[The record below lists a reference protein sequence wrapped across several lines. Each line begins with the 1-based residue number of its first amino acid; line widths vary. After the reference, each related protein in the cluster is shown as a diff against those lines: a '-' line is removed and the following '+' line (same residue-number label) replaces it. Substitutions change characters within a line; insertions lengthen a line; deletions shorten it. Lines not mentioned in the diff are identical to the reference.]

1 MERGLKRKD
10 FGGGYQQ
17 NYPYHLTKKVYFT
30 PINST
35 PPLTQSELEGVVI
48 DYLTC
53 NPDMKIDSL
62 TLLRNIQ
69 NCYRSNDNSIYV
81 FKTFSINDII
91 RDLYNHELIE
101 IKEINIGLN
110 RAYLITKIYEQSLKK
125 YKDENRESFSIKYNM
140 DKYTETSK
148 RIATNYLCGQ
158 LPDITKT
165 DYLFHSMYSTNDNNI
180 SDLTGINNCNFK
192 SESKLLGKKT
202 VSPYIID
209 DSEEKYKNEL
219 MEMVKQDSLL
229 DSKTKDVKDIED
241 TLNDLLYRPSAKALL
256 KSDNYQ
262 EQADVLKQ
270 SLQTYN
276 YNTDYSKVM
285 EKIKNKY
292 GSSLVRPFCEY
303 GTRQECAKHSKV
315 ECKKVHFKPIIKPHT
330 DVSQG
335 DCSYLDTCRHM
346 DICKFVH
353 YQIEDNDLIPSNR
366 KDLIL
371 SGDSGNKI
379 LPSQWI
385 NCDIR
390 NFDCSI
396 LGKFDV
402 IMADPPWDIH
412 MDLPYGTLR
421 DEEMKNLPVRKLQDD
436 GVIFLWVT
444 GRSTELARECLE
456 LWGYTRKEEL
466 VWIKTNQ
473 LQRLIRTGR
482 TGHWLNHSKEHCLI
496 GIKGNP
502 KLNTNLD
509 CDVLVSEVRETSRK
523 PDEIYELI
531 ERMKPGGRKL
541 ELFARAHNRRQ
552 GWISLGNQLPGVYFV
567 EKEIIQRFN
576 ETYPND
582 KLDEETMEK
591 NKKMSTIIKEIENKD
606 DKDNDADNMNNL
618 NNNEDKE
625 IIQEQEYEDKD
636 SLSSQD
642 NQY

>member
-1 MERGLKRKD
+1 MDFGLKRKD
-10 FGGGYQQ
+10 FGGGYLQ
-17 NYPYHLTKKVYFT
+17 NYPYHSSNKLYFT
-30 PINST
+30 PVSTT
-35 PPLTQSELEGVVI
+35 PPLTQSEFKGLVI

-62 TLLRNIQ
+62 TLKRNIQ
-69 NCYRSNDNSIYV
+69 NCYRMNDNSIYV
-81 FKTFSINDII
+81 FKTFSINDVI
-91 RDLYNHELIE
+91 RELYNNDLIQA
-101 IKEINIGLN
+101 KEINIGLK
-110 RAYLITKIYEQSLKK
+110 RAYLITKIDEQNLKK
-125 YKDENRESFSIKYNM
+125 YKADNNETFLIKYNM
-140 DKYTETSK
+140 DKYSEVSK
-148 RIATNYLCGQ
+148 KIAMDYLNGN
-158 LPDITKT
+158 LPDLEKKEN
-165 DYLFHSMYSTNDNNI
+165 LFHSIYSIDEKELQ
-180 SDLTGINNCNFK
+180 DLVEINKYK
-192 SESKLLGKKT
+192 SEKKFLGKKT
-202 VSPYIID
+202 ENSFIEDEP
-209 DSEEKYKNEL
+209 EEKYKTEL
-219 MEMVKQDSLL
+219 MEFLKQDSFSNSQ
-229 DSKTKDVKDIED
+229 SKNVKDFEEN
-241 TLNDLLYRPSAKALL
+241 LNNLIYRPSAKVLL
-256 KSDNYQ
+256 TSDNYH

-270 SLQTYN
+270 SIQTSN
-276 YNTDYSKVM
+276 YNTDYSNVM
-285 EKIKNKY
+285 EKIKKKY

-303 GTRQECAKHSKV
+303 GTRQECAKHSKT
-315 ECKKVHFKPIIKPHT
+315 ECNKVHFKPIIKPHT
-330 DVSQG
+330 DVTQG

-346 DICKFVH
+346 YICKFVH
-353 YQIEDNDLIPSNR
+353 YQIEDNELIPSNR
-366 KDLIL
+366 KELIL
-371 SGDSGNKI
+371 SGDTGNQI

-421 DEEMKNLPVRKLQDD
+421 DDEMKNLPVRKLQDD

-444 GRSTELARECLE
+444 GRALELGRDCLE

-502 KLNTNLD
+502 KINKNLD

-567 EKEIIQRFN
+567 EEEIIRRFN

-582 KLDEETMEK
+582 KLDKETMEK
-591 NKKMSTIIKEIENKD
+591 NKIMSTAVKEIENKD
-606 DKDNDADNMNNL
+606 KDKDNEEKENN
-618 NNNEDKE
+618 
-625 IIQEQEYEDKD
+625 II
-636 SLSSQD
+636 
-642 NQY
+642 

>member
-1 MERGLKRKD
+1 MDFGLKRKD
-10 FGGGYQQ
+10 FGGGYLQ
-17 NYPYHLTKKVYFT
+17 NYPYHSSNKLYFT
-30 PINST
+30 PVSTT
-35 PPLTQSELEGVVI
+35 PPLTQSEFKGLVI

-62 TLLRNIQ
+62 TLKRNIQ
-69 NCYRSNDNSIYV
+69 NCYRMNDNSIYV
-81 FKTFSINDII
+81 FKTFSINDVI
-91 RDLYNHELIE
+91 RELYNNDLIE
-101 IKEINIGLN
+101 AKEINIGLK
-110 RAYLITKIYEQSLKK
+110 RAYLITKIDEQNLKK
-125 YKDENRESFSIKYNM
+125 YKADNNETFLIKYNM
-140 DKYTETSK
+140 DKYSEVSK
-148 RIATNYLCGQ
+148 KIAMDYLNGN
-158 LPDITKT
+158 LPDLEKKEN
-165 DYLFHSMYSTNDNNI
+165 LFHSIYSIDEKELQ
-180 SDLTGINNCNFK
+180 DLVEINKYK
-192 SESKLLGKKT
+192 SEKKFLGKKT
-202 VSPYIID
+202 ENSFIEDEP
-209 DSEEKYKNEL
+209 EEKYENEL
-219 MEMVKQDSLL
+219 MEFLKQDSFSNSQ
-229 DSKTKDVKDIED
+229 SKNVKDFEEN
-241 TLNDLLYRPSAKALL
+241 LNNLIYRPSAKVLL
-256 KSDNYQ
+256 TSDNYH

-270 SLQTYN
+270 SIQTSN
-276 YNTDYSKVM
+276 YNTDYSNVM
-285 EKIKNKY
+285 EKIKKKY

-303 GTRQECAKHSKV
+303 GTRQECAKHSKT
-315 ECKKVHFKPIIKPHT
+315 ECNKVHFKPIIKPHT
-330 DVSQG
+330 DVTQG

-353 YQIEDNDLIPSNR
+353 YQIEDNELIPSNR
-366 KDLIL
+366 KELIL
-371 SGDSGNKI
+371 SGDTGNQI

-421 DEEMKNLPVRKLQDD
+421 DDEMKNLPVRKLQDD

-444 GRSTELARECLE
+444 GRALELGRDCLE

-502 KLNTNLD
+502 KINKNLD

-567 EKEIIQRFN
+567 EEEIIRRFN

-582 KLDEETMEK
+582 KLDKETMEK
-591 NKKMSTIIKEIENKD
+591 NKIMSTAVKEIENKD
-606 DKDNDADNMNNL
+606 KDKDNEEKENN
-618 NNNEDKE
+618 
-625 IIQEQEYEDKD
+625 II
-636 SLSSQD
+636 
-642 NQY
+642 

>member
-1 MERGLKRKD
+1 MDRGLKRKD
-10 FGGGYQQ
+10 FGGGYLQ
-17 NYPYHLTKKVYFT
+17 NFPYHSNKKLYFT
-30 PINST
+30 PINTT
-35 PPLTQSELEGVVI
+35 PPLTQSEFEGIVI

-53 NPDMKIDSL
+53 NSDMKIDSL

-101 IKEINIGLN
+101 AQEILIGLK
-110 RAYLITKIYEQSLKK
+110 RAYLITKIDEQSLKK
-125 YKDENRESFSIKYNM
+125 YKADNIDSFSIKFNM
-140 DKYTETSK
+140 DKYAETSK
-148 RIATNYLCGQ
+148 KIASNYLCGN
-158 LPDITKT
+158 LPDLSKNE
-165 DYLFHSMYSTNDNNI
+165 YLFHSMYSTEEKEAQ
-180 SDLTGINNCNFK
+180 DLTAINNYK
-192 SESKLLGKKT
+192 SEKKFLGKKKENPFS
-202 VSPYIID
+202 VDEP
-209 DSEEKYKNEL
+209 EEKYKNEL
-219 MEMVKQDSLL
+219 MEMLQQESISRAQ
-229 DSKTKDVKDIED
+229 SKNAKEIEEK
-241 TLNDLLYRPSAKALL
+241 LNNLIYRPSAKVLL
-256 KSDNYQ
+256 TSDNYQ

-270 SLQTYN
+270 SIQGSN

-285 EKIKNKY
+285 EKIKKKY

-303 GTRQECAKHSKV
+303 GTRQECAKHTKA
-315 ECKKVHFKPIIKPHT
+315 ECDKVHFKPIIKPHT

-353 YQIEDNDLIPSNR
+353 YQIEDNDMIPTNR
-366 KDLIL
+366 KELIL
-371 SGDSGNKI
+371 SGDTGNKI

-421 DEEMKNLPVRKLQDD
+421 DDEMKNLPVRKLQDD

-444 GRSTELARECLE
+444 GRATELARECLE

-502 KLNTNLD
+502 KLNRNLD

-582 KLDEETMEK
+582 KLDEATMEK
-591 NKKMSTIIKEIENKD
+591 NKIMSTVVKEIENKE
-606 DKDNDADNMNNL
+606 KGNDEKE
-618 NNNEDKE
+618 NNNNNNFDEEKNIKD
-625 IIQEQEYEDKD
+625 QGEY
-636 SLSSQD
+636 
-642 NQY
+642 

>member
-1 MERGLKRKD
+1 MDHGLKKKD

-17 NYPYHLTKKVYFT
+17 NYPFRSSQKVYFT
-30 PINST
+30 PVNT
-35 PPLTQSELEGVVI
+35 THPLSQAQFEGLVI

-53 NPDMKIDSL
+53 NPEMMIDSL

-69 NCYRSNDNSIYV
+69 NYYRQNNNSIYV

-91 RDLYNHELIE
+91 RDLYDHELIE
-101 IKEINIGLN
+101 AKEISIGLK
-110 RAYLITKIYEQSLKK
+110 RAYLITKIHEQRLKK
-125 YKDENRESFSIKYNM
+125 YKAENSDNFSIKYNTE
-140 DKYTETSK
+140 KYAEVSK
-148 RIATNYLCGQ
+148 KIANSFLSGN
-158 LPDITKT
+158 LPDLNKNEN
-165 DYLFHSMYSTNDNNI
+165 LFHSMYST
-180 SDLTGINNCNFK
+180 DLPDMPDLSSINNYK
-192 SESKLLGKKT
+192 SEKKFLGKKKEN
-202 VSPYIID
+202 PIID
-209 DSEEKYKNEL
+209 EDPEHEL
-219 MEMVKQDSLL
+219 MEMLQQDSQQQFQN
-229 DSKTKDVKDIED
+229 SKDIENN
-241 TLNDLLYRPSAKALL
+241 LNNLIYLPSAKALL
-256 KSDNYQ
+256 TSNNYQ
-262 EQADVLKQ
+262 DQADVLKQ
-270 SLQTYN
+270 SLQTSN
-276 YNTDYSKVM
+276 FTTDYAKVM
-285 EKIKNKY
+285 EKIKKKY
-292 GSSLVRPFCEY
+292 GSSMVRPFCEH
-303 GTRQECAKHSKV
+303 GTRQECSKHTKT

-330 DVSQG
+330 DVSLG

-353 YQIEDNDLIPSNR
+353 YQIEDSDLIPSNR
-366 KDLIL
+366 KELIL
-371 SGDSGNKI
+371 SGDAGNKI

-421 DEEMKNLPVRKLQDD
+421 DDEMKNLPVKKLQDD
-436 GVIFLWVT
+436 GIIFLWVT
-444 GRSTELARECLE
+444 GRATELARDCLE
-456 LWGYTRKEEL
+456 IWGYTRKEEL

-509 CDVLVSEVRETSRK
+509 CDVIVSDVRETSRK

-541 ELFARAHNRRQ
+541 ELFARPHNRRQ

-567 EKEIIQRFN
+567 EEEIIQRFN

-582 KLDEETMEK
+582 KLDKETMER
-591 NKKMSTIIKEIENKD
+591 NKICPNSH
-606 DKDNDADNMNNL
+606 A
-618 NNNEDKE
+618 
-625 IIQEQEYEDKD
+625 
-636 SLSSQD
+636 
-642 NQY
+642 

>member
-1 MERGLKRKD
+1 MDRGLKRKD
-10 FGGGYQQ
+10 FGGGYLQ
-17 NYPYHLTKKVYFT
+17 NFPYHSNKKIYFT
-30 PINST
+30 PVNTT
-35 PPLTQSELEGVVI
+35 PPLTQSEFEGIVI

-53 NPDMKIDSL
+53 NSDMKIDSL

-69 NCYRSNDNSIYV
+69 NCYRANDNSIYV

-91 RDLYNHELIE
+91 RDLYSHELIE
-101 IKEINIGLN
+101 AQEILIGLK
-110 RAYLITKIYEQSLKK
+110 RAYLITKIDEQSLKK
-125 YKDENRESFSIKYNM
+125 YKADNIDSFSIKFNM
-140 DKYTETSK
+140 DKYAETSK
-148 RIATNYLCGQ
+148 KIASNYLCGN
-158 LPDITKT
+158 LPDLSKNE
-165 DYLFHSMYSTNDNNI
+165 YLFHSMYSTEEKEAQ
-180 SDLTGINNCNFK
+180 DLTAINNYK
-192 SESKLLGKKT
+192 SEKKFLGKKKENPFS
-202 VSPYIID
+202 VDEP
-209 DSEEKYKNEL
+209 EEKYKNEL
-219 MEMVKQDSLL
+219 MEMLQQESISRAQ
-229 DSKTKDVKDIED
+229 SKNAKEIEEK
-241 TLNDLLYRPSAKALL
+241 LNNLIYRPSAKVLL
-256 KSDNYQ
+256 TSDNYQ

-270 SLQTYN
+270 SIQGSN

-285 EKIKNKY
+285 EKIKKKY

-303 GTRQECAKHSKV
+303 GTRQECAKHTKA
-315 ECKKVHFKPIIKPHT
+315 ECDKVHFKPIIKPHT

-353 YQIEDNDLIPSNR
+353 YQIEDNDMIPTNR
-366 KDLIL
+366 KELIL
-371 SGDSGNKI
+371 SGDTGNKI

-421 DEEMKNLPVRKLQDD
+421 DDEMKNLPVRKLQDD

-444 GRSTELARECLE
+444 GRATELARECLE

-502 KLNTNLD
+502 KLNRNLD

-582 KLDEETMEK
+582 KLDEATMEK
-591 NKKMSTIIKEIENKD
+591 NKIMSTVVKEIENKE
-606 DKDNDADNMNNL
+606 KGNDEKE
-618 NNNEDKE
+618 NNNNNNFDEEKNIKD
-625 IIQEQEYEDKD
+625 QGEY
-636 SLSSQD
+636 
-642 NQY
+642 

>member
-10 FGGGYQQ
+10 FGGGYLQ
-17 NYPYHLTKKVYFT
+17 NFPYHSNKKLYFT
-30 PINST
+30 PVST
-35 PPLTQSELEGVVI
+35 IPPLTQSEFEGIVI

-53 NPDMKIDSL
+53 NSDMKIDSL

-69 NCYRSNDNSIYV
+69 NCYRANDNSIYV

-91 RDLYNHELIE
+91 RDLYSHELIE
-101 IKEINIGLN
+101 AQEILIGLK
-110 RAYLITKIYEQSLKK
+110 RAYLITKIDEQSLKK
-125 YKDENRESFSIKYNM
+125 YKADNIDSFSIKFNM
-140 DKYTETSK
+140 DKYAETSK
-148 RIATNYLCGQ
+148 KIASNYLCGN
-158 LPDITKT
+158 LPDLSKNE
-165 DYLFHSMYSTNDNNI
+165 YLFHSMYSTEEKEAQ
-180 SDLTGINNCNFK
+180 DLTAINNYK
-192 SESKLLGKKT
+192 SEKKFLGKKKENPF
-202 VSPYIID
+202 SMDEP
-209 DSEEKYKNEL
+209 EEKYKNEL
-219 MEMVKQDSLL
+219 MEMLQQESISRAQ
-229 DSKTKDVKDIED
+229 SKNAKEIEEK
-241 TLNDLLYRPSAKALL
+241 LNNLIYRPSAKVLL
-256 KSDNYQ
+256 TSDNYQ

-270 SLQTYN
+270 SIQGSN

-285 EKIKNKY
+285 EKIKKKY

-303 GTRQECAKHSKV
+303 GTRQECAKHTKA
-315 ECKKVHFKPIIKPHT
+315 ECDKVHFKPIIKPHT

-353 YQIEDNDLIPSNR
+353 YQIEDNDMIPTNR
-366 KDLIL
+366 KELIL
-371 SGDSGNKI
+371 SGDTGNKI

-421 DEEMKNLPVRKLQDD
+421 DDEMKNLPVRKLQDD

-444 GRSTELARECLE
+444 GRATELARECLE

-502 KLNTNLD
+502 KLNRNLD

-582 KLDEETMEK
+582 KLDEATMEK
-591 NKKMSTIIKEIENKD
+591 NKIMSTVVKEIENKE
-606 DKDNDADNMNNL
+606 KGNDEKE
-618 NNNEDKE
+618 NNNNNNFDEEKNIKD
-625 IIQEQEYEDKD
+625 QGEY
-636 SLSSQD
+636 
-642 NQY
+642 

>member
-1 MERGLKRKD
+1 MDRGLKRKD

-17 NYPYHLTKKVYFT
+17 NYPYHLSKKLYFT
-30 PINST
+30 PVNTT
-35 PPLTQSELEGVVI
+35 PPLTQSELEGLVI

-53 NPDMKIDSL
+53 NPDMKIDSF

-69 NCYRSNDNSIYV
+69 NCYRTNDNSIYV
-81 FKTFSINDII
+81 FKKFSINEII
-91 RDLYNHELIE
+91 RDLYNHELID
-101 IKEINIGLN
+101 IKEINIGLK
-110 RAYLITKIYEQSLKK
+110 RAYLITKIHEQSLKK
-125 YKDENRESFSIKYNM
+125 YKADNSDNFTIKFNM
-140 DKYTETSK
+140 DKYSETSK
-148 RIATNYLCGQ
+148 KIAMDYLCGNFQ
-158 LPDITKT
+158 DVSKN
-165 DYLFHSMYSTNDNNI
+165 DNLFHSMYSTENNNN
-180 SDLTGINNCNFK
+180 LNTINNYIY
-192 SESKLLGKKT
+192 SSDQKLLGKKT
-202 VSPYIID
+202 ENVYNED
-209 DSEEKYKNEL
+209 DSEEKIKNEL
-219 MEMVKQDSLL
+219 LMEMYQQESLSE
-229 DSKTKDVKDIED
+229 DKSKNEKNIED
-241 TLNDLLYRPSAKALL
+241 KLNDLIYRPSAKALL

-262 EQADVLKQ
+262 EQADALKQ
-270 SLQTYN
+270 SLQTFN

-303 GTRQECAKHSKV
+303 GTRQECAKHSNT

-330 DVSQG
+330 DVTQG

-353 YQIEDNDLIPSNR
+353 YQIEDNDIPSNR
-366 KDLIL
+366 KELIL
-371 SGDSGNKI
+371 SGDTGNKI

-421 DEEMKNLPVRKLQDD
+421 DDEMKNLPVRKLQDE

-444 GRSTELARECLE
+444 GRATELARDCLE

-502 KLNTNLD
+502 KLNRNLD

-531 ERMKPGGRKL
+531 ERMVPGGRKL

-567 EKEIIQRFN
+567 EKDIIQRFN

-582 KLDEETMEK
+582 KLDEKTMEE
-591 NKKMSTIIKEIENKD
+591 NKIKSTKIKEVDNA
-606 DKDNDADNMNNL
+606 DKDN
-618 NNNEDKE
+618 NNNEDENMNELKKE
-625 IIQEQEYEDKD
+625 EENNCQIQEYEDKD
-636 SLSSQD
+636 SISGD
-642 NQY
+642 GNQ

>member
-1 MERGLKRKD
+1 MDIGLKRKD
-10 FGGGYQQ
+10 FGGGYLQ
-17 NYPYHLTKKVYFT
+17 NDPYYSSNKIYFT
-30 PINST
+30 PVNTI
-35 PPLTQSELEGVVI
+35 PPLTQSEFKGLVI

-62 TLLRNIQ
+62 TLKRNIQ
-69 NCYRSNDNSIYV
+69 NCYRMNDNSIYV

-91 RDLYNHELIE
+91 RELYNNDLIE
-101 IKEINIGLN
+101 AKEIYIGLK
-110 RAYLITKIYEQSLKK
+110 RAYLITKIDEQNLKK
-125 YKDENRESFSIKYNM
+125 YKADNSDTFLIKSNM
-140 DKYTETSK
+140 DNYSEVSK
-148 RIATNYLCGQ
+148 KIANDYLNGT
-158 LPDITKT
+158 LPDLEENEN
-165 DYLFHSMYSTNDNNI
+165 LFHSMYSIDDKEI
-180 SDLTGINNCNFK
+180 QDLVEINKYK
-192 SESKLLGKKT
+192 SEKKFLGKKT
-202 VSPYIID
+202 ENSFIGD
-209 DSEEKYKNEL
+209 DPEEKYKNEI
-219 MEMVKQDSLL
+219 MEMMEQDKFSN
-229 DSKTKDVKDIED
+229 SQSNNVNNMI
-241 TLNDLLYRPSAKALL
+241 YRPSAKVLL
-256 KSDNYQ
+256 TSDNYH

-270 SLQTYN
+270 SIQTSN

-285 EKIKNKY
+285 EKIKKKY

-303 GTRQECAKHSKV
+303 GTRQECAKHSKT
-315 ECKKVHFKPIIKPHT
+315 ECNKVHFKPIIKPHT

-366 KDLIL
+366 KELIL
-371 SGDSGNKI
+371 SGDTGNKI

-390 NFDCSI
+390 DFDCSI

-421 DEEMKNLPVRKLQDD
+421 DDELKNLPVKKLQDD

-444 GRSTELARECLE
+444 GRALELGRDCLE

-502 KLNTNLD
+502 KLNRNLD

-567 EKEIIQRFN
+567 EEEIIRRFN

-582 KLDEETMEK
+582 KLDKETMEK
-591 NKKMSTIIKEIENKD
+591 NKIMSTVVKEIENKD
-606 DKDNDADNMNNL
+606 KEKDNEQKENNIS
-618 NNNEDKE
+618 NNFNKE
-625 IIQEQEYEDKD
+625 
-636 SLSSQD
+636 
-642 NQY
+642 

>member
-1 MERGLKRKD
+1 MDIGLKRKD
-10 FGGGYQQ
+10 FGGGYLQ
-17 NYPYHLTKKVYFT
+17 NYPYHSSNKIYFT
-30 PINST
+30 PVNTI
-35 PPLTQSELEGVVI
+35 PPLTQSEFKGLVI

-62 TLLRNIQ
+62 TLKRNIQ
-69 NCYRSNDNSIYV
+69 NCYRMNDNSIYV

-91 RDLYNHELIE
+91 RELYNNDLIE
-101 IKEINIGLN
+101 AKEIYIGLK
-110 RAYLITKIYEQSLKK
+110 RAYLITKIDEQNLKK
-125 YKDENRESFSIKYNM
+125 YKADNSDTFLIKSNM
-140 DKYTETSK
+140 DNYSEVSK
-148 RIATNYLCGQ
+148 KIANDYLNGT
-158 LPDITKT
+158 LPDLEENEN
-165 DYLFHSMYSTNDNNI
+165 LFHSMYSIDDKEI
-180 SDLTGINNCNFK
+180 QDLVEINKYK
-192 SESKLLGKKT
+192 SEKKFLGKKT
-202 VSPYIID
+202 ENSFIGD
-209 DSEEKYKNEL
+209 DPEEKYKNEI
-219 MEMVKQDSLL
+219 MEMMEQDKFSN
-229 DSKTKDVKDIED
+229 SQSNNVNNMI
-241 TLNDLLYRPSAKALL
+241 YRPSAKVLL
-256 KSDNYQ
+256 TSDNYH

-270 SLQTYN
+270 SIQTSN

-285 EKIKNKY
+285 EKIKKKY

-303 GTRQECAKHSKV
+303 GTRQECAKHSKT
-315 ECKKVHFKPIIKPHT
+315 ECNKVHFKPIIKPHT

-366 KDLIL
+366 KELIL
-371 SGDSGNKI
+371 SGDTGNKI

-390 NFDCSI
+390 DFDCSI

-421 DEEMKNLPVRKLQDD
+421 DDELKNLPVKKLQDD

-444 GRSTELARECLE
+444 GRALELGRDCLE

-502 KLNTNLD
+502 KLNRNLD

-567 EKEIIQRFN
+567 EEEIIRRFN
-576 ETYPND
+576 QTYPND
-582 KLDEETMEK
+582 KLDKETMEK
-591 NKKMSTIIKEIENKD
+591 NKIMSTVVKEIENKD
-606 DKDNDADNMNNL
+606 KEKDNEQKENNIS
-618 NNNEDKE
+618 NNFNKE
-625 IIQEQEYEDKD
+625 
-636 SLSSQD
+636 
-642 NQY
+642 

>member
-1 MERGLKRKD
+1 MDHGLKKKD

-17 NYPYHLTKKVYFT
+17 NYPFRSSQKVYFT
-30 PINST
+30 PVNT
-35 PPLTQSELEGVVI
+35 THPLSQAQFEGLVI

-53 NPDMKIDSL
+53 NPEMMIDSL

-69 NCYRSNDNSIYV
+69 NYYRQNNNSIYV

-91 RDLYNHELIE
+91 RDLYDHELIE
-101 IKEINIGLN
+101 AKEISIGLK
-110 RAYLITKIYEQSLKK
+110 RAYLITKIHEQRLKK
-125 YKDENRESFSIKYNM
+125 YKAENSDNFSIKYNTE
-140 DKYTETSK
+140 KYAEVSK
-148 RIATNYLCGQ
+148 KIANSFLSGN
-158 LPDITKT
+158 LPDLNKNEN
-165 DYLFHSMYSTNDNNI
+165 LFHSMYST
-180 SDLTGINNCNFK
+180 DLPDMPDLSSINNYK
-192 SESKLLGKKT
+192 SEKKFLGKKKEN
-202 VSPYIID
+202 PIID
-209 DSEEKYKNEL
+209 EDPEHEL
-219 MEMVKQDSLL
+219 MEMLQQDSQQQFQN
-229 DSKTKDVKDIED
+229 SKDIENS
-241 TLNDLLYRPSAKALL
+241 LNNLIYLPSAKALL
-256 KSDNYQ
+256 TSNNYQ
-262 EQADVLKQ
+262 DQADVLKQ
-270 SLQTYN
+270 SLQTSN
-276 YNTDYSKVM
+276 FTTDYAKVM
-285 EKIKNKY
+285 EKIKKKY
-292 GSSLVRPFCEY
+292 GSSMVRPFCEH
-303 GTRQECAKHSKV
+303 GTRQECSKHTKT

-330 DVSQG
+330 DVSLG

-353 YQIEDNDLIPSNR
+353 YQIEDSDLIPSNR
-366 KDLIL
+366 KELIL
-371 SGDSGNKI
+371 SGDAGNKI

-421 DEEMKNLPVRKLQDD
+421 DDEMKNLPVKKLQDD
-436 GVIFLWVT
+436 GIIFLWVT
-444 GRSTELARECLE
+444 GRATELARDCLE
-456 LWGYTRKEEL
+456 IWGYTRKEEL

-509 CDVLVSEVRETSRK
+509 CDVIVSEVRETSRK

-541 ELFARAHNRRQ
+541 ELFARPHNRRQ

-567 EKEIIQRFN
+567 EEEIIQRFN

-582 KLDEETMEK
+582 KLDKETMER
-591 NKKMSTIIKEIENKD
+591 NKINSTKIKEIENKD
-606 DKDNDADNMNNL
+606 KDKNS
-618 NNNEDKE
+618 NNNEAEEIKE
-625 IIQEQEYEDKD
+625 NEIME
-636 SLSSQD
+636 
-642 NQY
+642 

>member
-1 MERGLKRKD
+1 MDRGLKKKD
-10 FGGGYQQ
+10 FGGGYLQ
-17 NYPYHLTKKVYFT
+17 NFPYHSNKKLYFT
-30 PINST
+30 PVNTT
-35 PPLTQSELEGVVI
+35 PPLTQSEFEGIVI

-53 NPDMKIDSL
+53 NSDMKIDSL

-69 NCYRSNDNSIYV
+69 NCYRANDNSIYV

-91 RDLYNHELIE
+91 RDLYNHEFIE
-101 IKEINIGLN
+101 AQEILIGLK
-110 RAYLITKIYEQSLKK
+110 RAYLITKIDEQSLKK
-125 YKDENRESFSIKYNM
+125 YKADNIDSFSIKFNM
-140 DKYTETSK
+140 EKYAETSK
-148 RIATNYLCGQ
+148 KIASNYLCGN
-158 LPDITKT
+158 LPDLSKNE
-165 DYLFHSMYSTNDNNI
+165 YLFHSMYSTEEKEAQ
-180 SDLTGINNCNFK
+180 DLTAINNYK
-192 SESKLLGKKT
+192 SEKKFLGKKKENPFS
-202 VSPYIID
+202 VDEP
-209 DSEEKYKNEL
+209 EEKYKNEL
-219 MEMVKQDSLL
+219 MEMLQQESISRAQ
-229 DSKTKDVKDIED
+229 SKNAKEIEEK
-241 TLNDLLYRPSAKALL
+241 LNNLIYRPSAKVLL
-256 KSDNYQ
+256 TSDNYQ

-270 SLQTYN
+270 SIQGSN

-285 EKIKNKY
+285 EKIKKKY

-303 GTRQECAKHSKV
+303 GTRQECAKHTKA
-315 ECKKVHFKPIIKPHT
+315 ECDKVHFKPIIKPHT

-353 YQIEDNDLIPSNR
+353 YQIEDNDMIPTNR
-366 KDLIL
+366 KELIL
-371 SGDSGNKI
+371 SGDTGNKI

-421 DEEMKNLPVRKLQDD
+421 DDEMKNLP
-436 GVIFLWVT
+436 FLWVT
-444 GRSTELARECLE
+444 GRATELARECLE

-502 KLNTNLD
+502 KLNRNLD

-582 KLDEETMEK
+582 KLDEATMEK
-591 NKKMSTIIKEIENKD
+591 NKIMSTVVKEIENKE
-606 DKDNDADNMNNL
+606 KGNDEKES
-618 NNNEDKE
+618 NNNNNFDEEKNIKD
-625 IIQEQEYEDKD
+625 QGEY
-636 SLSSQD
+636 
-642 NQY
+642 

>member
-1 MERGLKRKD
+1 MDIGLKRKD
-10 FGGGYQQ
+10 FGGGYLQ
-17 NYPYHLTKKVYFT
+17 NYPYHSSNKIYFT
-30 PINST
+30 PVNTI
-35 PPLTQSELEGVVI
+35 PPLTQSEFKGLVI

-62 TLLRNIQ
+62 TLKRNIQ
-69 NCYRSNDNSIYV
+69 NCYRMNDNSIYV

-91 RDLYNHELIE
+91 RELYNNDLIE
-101 IKEINIGLN
+101 AKEIYIGLK
-110 RAYLITKIYEQSLKK
+110 RAYLITKIDEQNLKK
-125 YKDENRESFSIKYNM
+125 YKADNSDTFLIKSNM
-140 DKYTETSK
+140 DNYSEVSK
-148 RIATNYLCGQ
+148 KIANDYLNGT
-158 LPDITKT
+158 LPDLEENEN
-165 DYLFHSMYSTNDNNI
+165 LFHSMYSIDDKEI
-180 SDLTGINNCNFK
+180 QDLVEINKYK
-192 SESKLLGKKT
+192 SEKKFLGKKT
-202 VSPYIID
+202 ENSFIGD
-209 DSEEKYKNEL
+209 DPEEKYKNEI
-219 MEMVKQDSLL
+219 MEMMEQDKFSN
-229 DSKTKDVKDIED
+229 SQSNNVNNMI
-241 TLNDLLYRPSAKALL
+241 YRPSAKVLL
-256 KSDNYQ
+256 TSDNYH

-270 SLQTYN
+270 SIQTSN

-285 EKIKNKY
+285 EKIKKKY

-303 GTRQECAKHSKV
+303 GTRQECAKHSKT
-315 ECKKVHFKPIIKPHT
+315 ECNKVHFKPIIKPHT

-366 KDLIL
+366 KELIL
-371 SGDSGNKI
+371 SGDTGNKI

-390 NFDCSI
+390 DFDCSI

-421 DEEMKNLPVRKLQDD
+421 DDELKNLPVKKLQDD

-444 GRSTELARECLE
+444 GRALELGRDCLE

-502 KLNTNLD
+502 KLNRNLD

-567 EKEIIQRFN
+567 EEEIIRRFN

-582 KLDEETMEK
+582 KLDKETMEK
-591 NKKMSTIIKEIENKD
+591 NKIMSTVVKEIENKD
-606 DKDNDADNMNNL
+606 KEKDNEQKENNI
-618 NNNEDKE
+618 NNNFNKE
-625 IIQEQEYEDKD
+625 
-636 SLSSQD
+636 
-642 NQY
+642 

>member
-1 MERGLKRKD
+1 MDFGLKRKD
-10 FGGGYQQ
+10 FGGGYLQ
-17 NYPYHLTKKVYFT
+17 NYPYHSSNKLYFT
-30 PINST
+30 PVSTT
-35 PPLTQSELEGVVI
+35 PPLTQSEFKGLVI

-62 TLLRNIQ
+62 TLKRNIQ
-69 NCYRSNDNSIYV
+69 NCYRMNDNSIYV
-81 FKTFSINDII
+81 FKTFSINDVI
-91 RDLYNHELIE
+91 RELYNNDLIE
-101 IKEINIGLN
+101 AKEINIGLK
-110 RAYLITKIYEQSLKK
+110 RAYLITKIDEQNLKK
-125 YKDENRESFSIKYNM
+125 YKADNNETFLIKYNM
-140 DKYTETSK
+140 DKYSEVSK
-148 RIATNYLCGQ
+148 KIAMDYLNGN
-158 LPDITKT
+158 LPDLEKKEN
-165 DYLFHSMYSTNDNNI
+165 LFHSIYSIDEKELQ
-180 SDLTGINNCNFK
+180 DLVEINKYK
-192 SESKLLGKKT
+192 SEKKFLGKKT
-202 VSPYIID
+202 ENSFIEDEP
-209 DSEEKYKNEL
+209 EEKYENEL
-219 MEMVKQDSLL
+219 MEFLKQDSFSNSQ
-229 DSKTKDVKDIED
+229 SKNVKDFEEN
-241 TLNDLLYRPSAKALL
+241 LNNLIYRPSAKVLL
-256 KSDNYQ
+256 TSDNYH

-270 SLQTYN
+270 SIQTSN
-276 YNTDYSKVM
+276 YNTDYSNVM
-285 EKIKNKY
+285 EKIKKKY

-303 GTRQECAKHSKV
+303 GTRQECAKHSKT
-315 ECKKVHFKPIIKPHT
+315 ECNKVHFKPIIKPHT
-330 DVSQG
+330 DVTQG

-353 YQIEDNDLIPSNR
+353 YQIEDNELIPSNR
-366 KDLIL
+366 KELIL
-371 SGDSGNKI
+371 SGDTGNQI

-421 DEEMKNLPVRKLQDD
+421 DDEMKNLPVRKLQDD

-444 GRSTELARECLE
+444 GRALELGRDCLE

-502 KLNTNLD
+502 KINKNLD

-567 EKEIIQRFN
+567 EEEIIRRFN

-591 NKKMSTIIKEIENKD
+591 NKIMSTAVKEIENKD
-606 DKDNDADNMNNL
+606 KDKDNEEKENN
-618 NNNEDKE
+618 
-625 IIQEQEYEDKD
+625 II
-636 SLSSQD
+636 
-642 NQY
+642 

>member
-1 MERGLKRKD
+1 MDIGLKRKD
-10 FGGGYQQ
+10 FGGGYLQ
-17 NYPYHLTKKVYFT
+17 NYPYHSSNKIYFT
-30 PINST
+30 PVNTI
-35 PPLTQSELEGVVI
+35 PPLTQSEFKGLVI

-62 TLLRNIQ
+62 TLKRNIQ
-69 NCYRSNDNSIYV
+69 NCYRMNDNSIYV

-91 RDLYNHELIE
+91 RELYNNDLIE
-101 IKEINIGLN
+101 AKEIYIGLK
-110 RAYLITKIYEQSLKK
+110 RAYLITKIDEQNLKK
-125 YKDENRESFSIKYNM
+125 YKADNSDTFLIKSNM
-140 DKYTETSK
+140 DNYSEVSK
-148 RIATNYLCGQ
+148 KIANDYLNGT
-158 LPDITKT
+158 LPDLEENEN
-165 DYLFHSMYSTNDNNI
+165 LFHSMYSIDDKEI
-180 SDLTGINNCNFK
+180 QDLVEINKYK
-192 SESKLLGKKT
+192 SEKKFLGKKT
-202 VSPYIID
+202 ENSFIGD
-209 DSEEKYKNEL
+209 DPEEKYKNEI
-219 MEMVKQDSLL
+219 MEMMEQDKFSN
-229 DSKTKDVKDIED
+229 SQSNNVNNMI
-241 TLNDLLYRPSAKALL
+241 YRPSAKVLL
-256 KSDNYQ
+256 TSDNYH

-270 SLQTYN
+270 SIQTSN

-285 EKIKNKY
+285 EKIKKKY

-303 GTRQECAKHSKV
+303 GTRQECAKHSKT
-315 ECKKVHFKPIIKPHT
+315 ECNKVHFKPIIKPHT

-366 KDLIL
+366 KELIL
-371 SGDSGNKI
+371 SGDTGNKI

-390 NFDCSI
+390 DFDCSI

-421 DEEMKNLPVRKLQDD
+421 DDELKNLPVKKLQDD

-444 GRSTELARECLE
+444 GRALELGRDCLE

-502 KLNTNLD
+502 KINKNLD

-567 EKEIIQRFN
+567 EEEIIRRFN

-582 KLDEETMEK
+582 KLDKETMEK
-591 NKKMSTIIKEIENKD
+591 NKIMSTAVKEIENKD
-606 DKDNDADNMNNL
+606 KDKDNEEKENN
-618 NNNEDKE
+618 
-625 IIQEQEYEDKD
+625 II
-636 SLSSQD
+636 
-642 NQY
+642 

>member
-1 MERGLKRKD
+1 MDRGLKRKD
-10 FGGGYQQ
+10 FGGGYLQ
-17 NYPYHLTKKVYFT
+17 NFPYHSNKKLYFT
-30 PINST
+30 PINTT
-35 PPLTQSELEGVVI
+35 PPLTQSEFEGIVI

-53 NPDMKIDSL
+53 NSDMKIDSL

-91 RDLYNHELIE
+91 RDLYSHELIE
-101 IKEINIGLN
+101 AQEILIGLK
-110 RAYLITKIYEQSLKK
+110 RAYLITKIDEQNLKK
-125 YKDENRESFSIKYNM
+125 YKADNIDSFSIKCNM
-140 DKYTETSK
+140 EKYAETSK
-148 RIATNYLCGQ
+148 KIASNYLCGN
-158 LPDITKT
+158 LPDLTKNE
-165 DYLFHSMYSTNDNNI
+165 YLFHSMYSTEEKEAQ
-180 SDLTGINNCNFK
+180 DLTAINNYK
-192 SESKLLGKKT
+192 SEKKFLGKKKENPFS
-202 VSPYIID
+202 VDEP
-209 DSEEKYKNEL
+209 EEKYKNEL
-219 MEMVKQDSLL
+219 MEMLQQESISRAQ
-229 DSKTKDVKDIED
+229 SKNAKEIEEK
-241 TLNDLLYRPSAKALL
+241 LNNLIYRPSAKVLL
-256 KSDNYQ
+256 TSDNYQ

-270 SLQTYN
+270 SIQGSN

-285 EKIKNKY
+285 EKIKKKY

-303 GTRQECAKHSKV
+303 GTRQECAKHTKA
-315 ECKKVHFKPIIKPHT
+315 ECDKVHFKPIIKPHT

-353 YQIEDNDLIPSNR
+353 YQIEDNDMIPTNR
-366 KDLIL
+366 KELIL
-371 SGDSGNKI
+371 SGDTGNKI

-421 DEEMKNLPVRKLQDD
+421 DDEMKNLPVRKLQDD

-444 GRSTELARECLE
+444 GRATELARECLE

-502 KLNTNLD
+502 KLNRNLD

-582 KLDEETMEK
+582 KLDEATMEK
-591 NKKMSTIIKEIENKD
+591 NKIMSTVVKEIENKE
-606 DKDNDADNMNNL
+606 KGNDEKE
-618 NNNEDKE
+618 NNNNNNFDEEKNIKD
-625 IIQEQEYEDKD
+625 QGEY
-636 SLSSQD
+636 
-642 NQY
+642 

>member
-1 MERGLKRKD
+1 MDRGLKRKD
-10 FGGGYQQ
+10 FGGGYLQ
-17 NYPYHLTKKVYFT
+17 NFPYHSNKKLYFT
-30 PINST
+30 PINTT
-35 PPLTQSELEGVVI
+35 PPLTQSEFEGIVI

-53 NPDMKIDSL
+53 NSDMKIDSL

-69 NCYRSNDNSIYV
+69 NCYRANDNSIYV

-91 RDLYNHELIE
+91 RDLYSHELIE
-101 IKEINIGLN
+101 AQEILIGLK
-110 RAYLITKIYEQSLKK
+110 RAYLITKIDEQSLKK
-125 YKDENRESFSIKYNM
+125 YKADNIDSFSIKFNM
-140 DKYTETSK
+140 DKYAETSK
-148 RIATNYLCGQ
+148 KIASNYLCGN
-158 LPDITKT
+158 LPDLTKNE
-165 DYLFHSMYSTNDNNI
+165 YLFHSMYSTEEKETQ
-180 SDLTGINNCNFK
+180 DLTAINNYK
-192 SESKLLGKKT
+192 SEKKFLGKKKENPFS
-202 VSPYIID
+202 VDEP
-209 DSEEKYKNEL
+209 EEKYKNEL
-219 MEMVKQDSLL
+219 MEMLQQESISRAQ
-229 DSKTKDVKDIED
+229 SKNAKEIEEK
-241 TLNDLLYRPSAKALL
+241 LNNLIYRPSAKVLL
-256 KSDNYQ
+256 TSDNYQ

-270 SLQTYN
+270 SIQGSN

-285 EKIKNKY
+285 EKIKKKY

-303 GTRQECAKHSKV
+303 GTRQECAKHTKA
-315 ECKKVHFKPIIKPHT
+315 ECDKVHFKPIIKPHT

-353 YQIEDNDLIPSNR
+353 YQIEDNDMIPTNR
-366 KDLIL
+366 KELIL
-371 SGDSGNKI
+371 SGDTGNKI

-421 DEEMKNLPVRKLQDD
+421 DDEMKNLPVRKLQDD

-444 GRSTELARECLE
+444 GRATELARECLE

-502 KLNTNLD
+502 KLNRNLD

-582 KLDEETMEK
+582 KLDEATMEK
-591 NKKMSTIIKEIENKD
+591 NKIMSTVVKEIENKE
-606 DKDNDADNMNNL
+606 KGNDEKE
-618 NNNEDKE
+618 NNNNNNFDEEKNIKD
-625 IIQEQEYEDKD
+625 QGEY
-636 SLSSQD
+636 
-642 NQY
+642 

>member
-1 MERGLKRKD
+1 MDFGLKRKD
-10 FGGGYQQ
+10 FGGGYLQ
-17 NYPYHLTKKVYFT
+17 NYPYHSSNKLYFT
-30 PINST
+30 PVSTT
-35 PPLTQSELEGVVI
+35 PPLTQSEFKGLVI

-62 TLLRNIQ
+62 TLKRNIQ
-69 NCYRSNDNSIYV
+69 NCYRMNDNSIYV
-81 FKTFSINDII
+81 FKTFSINDVI
-91 RDLYNHELIE
+91 RELYNNDLIE
-101 IKEINIGLN
+101 AKEINIGLK
-110 RAYLITKIYEQSLKK
+110 RAYLITKIDEQNLKK
-125 YKDENRESFSIKYNM
+125 YKADNNETFLIKYNM
-140 DKYTETSK
+140 DKYSEVSK
-148 RIATNYLCGQ
+148 KIAMDYLNGN
-158 LPDITKT
+158 LPDLEKKEN
-165 DYLFHSMYSTNDNNI
+165 LFHSIYSIDEKELQ
-180 SDLTGINNCNFK
+180 DLVEINKYK
-192 SESKLLGKKT
+192 SEKKFLGKKT
-202 VSPYIID
+202 ENSFIEDEP
-209 DSEEKYKNEL
+209 EEKYKTEL
-219 MEMVKQDSLL
+219 MEFLKQDSFSNSQ
-229 DSKTKDVKDIED
+229 SKNVKDFEEN
-241 TLNDLLYRPSAKALL
+241 LNNLIYRPSAKVLL
-256 KSDNYQ
+256 TSDNYH

-270 SLQTYN
+270 SIQTSN
-276 YNTDYSKVM
+276 YNTDYSNVM
-285 EKIKNKY
+285 EKIKKKY

-303 GTRQECAKHSKV
+303 GTRQECAKHSKT
-315 ECKKVHFKPIIKPHT
+315 ECNKVHFKPIIKPHT
-330 DVSQG
+330 DVTQG

-353 YQIEDNDLIPSNR
+353 YQIEDNELIPSNR
-366 KDLIL
+366 KELIL
-371 SGDSGNKI
+371 SGDTGNQI

-421 DEEMKNLPVRKLQDD
+421 DDEMKNLPVRKLQDD

-444 GRSTELARECLE
+444 GRALELGRDCLE

-502 KLNTNLD
+502 KLNRNLD

-567 EKEIIQRFN
+567 EEEIIRRFN

-582 KLDEETMEK
+582 KLDKETMEK
-591 NKKMSTIIKEIENKD
+591 NKIMSTVVKEIENKD
-606 DKDNDADNMNNL
+606 KEKDNEQKENNIS
-618 NNNEDKE
+618 NNFNKE
-625 IIQEQEYEDKD
+625 
-636 SLSSQD
+636 
-642 NQY
+642 

>member
-1 MERGLKRKD
+1 MDHGLKKKD

-17 NYPYHLTKKVYFT
+17 NYPFRSSQKVYFT
-30 PINST
+30 PVNT
-35 PPLTQSELEGVVI
+35 THPLSQAQFEGLVI

-53 NPDMKIDSL
+53 NPEMMIDSL

-69 NCYRSNDNSIYV
+69 NYYRQNNNSIYV

-91 RDLYNHELIE
+91 RDLYDHELIE
-101 IKEINIGLN
+101 AKEISIGLK
-110 RAYLITKIYEQSLKK
+110 RAYLITKIHEQRLKK
-125 YKDENRESFSIKYNM
+125 YKAENSDNFSIKYNTE
-140 DKYTETSK
+140 KYAEVSK
-148 RIATNYLCGQ
+148 KIANSFLSGN
-158 LPDITKT
+158 LPDLNKNEN
-165 DYLFHSMYSTNDNNI
+165 LFHSMYST
-180 SDLTGINNCNFK
+180 DLPDMPDLSSINNYK
-192 SESKLLGKKT
+192 SEKKFLGKKKEN
-202 VSPYIID
+202 PIID
-209 DSEEKYKNEL
+209 EDPEHEL
-219 MEMVKQDSLL
+219 MEMLQQDSQQQFQN
-229 DSKTKDVKDIED
+229 SKDIENN
-241 TLNDLLYRPSAKALL
+241 LNNLIYLPSAKALL
-256 KSDNYQ
+256 TSNNYQ
-262 EQADVLKQ
+262 DQADVLKQ
-270 SLQTYN
+270 SLQTSN
-276 YNTDYSKVM
+276 FTTDYAKVM
-285 EKIKNKY
+285 EKIKKKY
-292 GSSLVRPFCEY
+292 GSSMVRPFCEH
-303 GTRQECAKHSKV
+303 GTRQECSKHTKT

-330 DVSQG
+330 DVSLG

-353 YQIEDNDLIPSNR
+353 YQIEDSDLIPSNR
-366 KDLIL
+366 KELIL
-371 SGDSGNKI
+371 SGDAGNKI

-421 DEEMKNLPVRKLQDD
+421 DDEMKNLPVKKLQDD
-436 GVIFLWVT
+436 GIIFLWVT
-444 GRSTELARECLE
+444 GRATELARDCLE
-456 LWGYTRKEEL
+456 IWGYTRKEEL

-509 CDVLVSEVRETSRK
+509 CDVIVSEVRETSRK

-541 ELFARAHNRRQ
+541 ELFARPHNRRQ

-567 EKEIIQRFN
+567 EEEIIQRFN

-582 KLDEETMEK
+582 KLDKETMER
-591 NKKMSTIIKEIENKD
+591 NKINSTKIKEIENKD
-606 DKDNDADNMNNL
+606 KDKNS
-618 NNNEDKE
+618 NNNEAEEIKE
-625 IIQEQEYEDKD
+625 NEIME
-636 SLSSQD
+636 
-642 NQY
+642 

>member
-1 MERGLKRKD
+1 MDRGLKRKD
-10 FGGGYQQ
+10 FGGGYLQ
-17 NYPYHLTKKVYFT
+17 NFPYHSNKKLYFT
-30 PINST
+30 PVNTT
-35 PPLTQSELEGVVI
+35 PPLTQSEFEGIVI

-53 NPDMKIDSL
+53 NSDMKIDSL

-69 NCYRSNDNSIYV
+69 NCYRANDNSIYV

-101 IKEINIGLN
+101 AQEILIGLK
-110 RAYLITKIYEQSLKK
+110 RAYLITKIDEQSLKK
-125 YKDENRESFSIKYNM
+125 YKADNIDSFSIKFNM
-140 DKYTETSK
+140 DKYAETSK
-148 RIATNYLCGQ
+148 KIASNYLCGN
-158 LPDITKT
+158 LPDLSKNE
-165 DYLFHSMYSTNDNNI
+165 YLFHSMYSTEEKEAQ
-180 SDLTGINNCNFK
+180 DLTAINNYK
-192 SESKLLGKKT
+192 SEKKFLGKKKENPFS
-202 VSPYIID
+202 VDEP
-209 DSEEKYKNEL
+209 EEKYKNEL
-219 MEMVKQDSLL
+219 MEMLQQESISRAQ
-229 DSKTKDVKDIED
+229 SKNAKEIEEK
-241 TLNDLLYRPSAKALL
+241 LNNLIYRPSAKVLL
-256 KSDNYQ
+256 TSDNYQ

-270 SLQTYN
+270 SIQGSN

-285 EKIKNKY
+285 EKIKKKY

-303 GTRQECAKHSKV
+303 GTRQECAKHTKA
-315 ECKKVHFKPIIKPHT
+315 ECDKVHFKPIIKPHT

-353 YQIEDNDLIPSNR
+353 YQIEDNDMIPTNR
-366 KDLIL
+366 KELIL
-371 SGDSGNKI
+371 SGDTGNKI

-421 DEEMKNLPVRKLQDD
+421 DDEMKNLPVRKLQDD

-444 GRSTELARECLE
+444 GRATELARECLE

-502 KLNTNLD
+502 KLNRNLD

-582 KLDEETMEK
+582 KLDEATMEK
-591 NKKMSTIIKEIENKD
+591 NKIMSTVVKEIENKE
-606 DKDNDADNMNNL
+606 KGNDEKE
-618 NNNEDKE
+618 NNNNNNFDEEKNIKD
-625 IIQEQEYEDKD
+625 QGEY
-636 SLSSQD
+636 
-642 NQY
+642 

>member
-1 MERGLKRKD
+1 MERLKRKD

-17 NYPYHLTKKVYFT
+17 NFPCSSSKKVYFT
-30 PINST
+30 PLNPI
-35 PPLTQSELEGVVI
+35 PPLTQSEYEGLVI

-53 NPDMKIDSL
+53 NPEMKIDSL
-62 TLLRNIQ
+62 TLQRNIID
-69 NCYRSNDNSIYV
+69 NYKIYDNSIYV

-91 RDLYNHELIE
+91 RDLHNHDLID
-101 IKEINIGLN
+101 IKEINIGLK
-110 RAYLITKIYEQSLKK
+110 RAYFIIKIHEQRLKK
-125 YKDENRESFSIKYNM
+125 YKADNLENFVIRNTIDIYNA
-140 DKYTETSK
+140 KSK
-148 RIATNYLCGQ
+148 QIAINYLSGNFQ
-158 LPDITKT
+158 DSTINE
-165 DYLFHSMYSTNDNNI
+165 YIFHSMYSNDDKDI
-180 SDLTGINNCNFK
+180 SNLAGINNYKYK
-192 SESKLLGKKT
+192 SEKKFLGKKT
-202 VSPYIID
+202 ENSFIAD

-219 MEMVKQDSLL
+219 LEMLHQDSISQPQ
-229 DSKTKDVKDIED
+229 SKNVKDIENK
-241 TLNDLLYRPSAKALL
+241 LNDLIYRPSAKVLL
-256 KSDNYQ
+256 TSDNYQ

-270 SLQTYN
+270 SIQTSSY

-285 EKIKNKY
+285 EKIKKKY
-292 GSSLVRPFCEY
+292 GSSLVRPFCEH
-303 GTRQECAKHSKV
+303 GTRQECAKHSKS
-315 ECKKVHFKPIIKPHT
+315 ECNKVHFKPIIKPHT

-353 YQIEDNDLIPSNR
+353 YQIEDNEYFPSNR
-366 KDLIL
+366 KELVL
-371 SGDSGNKI
+371 SGDSGNQI

-421 DEEMKNLPVRKLQDD
+421 DDEMKNLPVRKLQDD

-444 GRSTELARECLE
+444 GRATELARDCLE
-456 LWGYTRKEEL
+456 LWGYKRIEEL

-502 KLNTNLD
+502 KLNRNLD
-509 CDVLVSEVRETSRK
+509 CDVIVSEVRETSRK

-591 NKKMSTIIKEIENKD
+591 NKIMSTVVKEI
-606 DKDNDADNMNNL
+606 DNV
-618 NNNEDKE
+618 DKE
-625 IIQEQEYEDKD
+625 KENDNEIQTEENIKIV
-636 SLSSQD
+636 
-642 NQY
+642 

>member
-1 MERGLKRKD
+1 MDIGLKRKD
-10 FGGGYQQ
+10 FGGGYLQ
-17 NYPYHLTKKVYFT
+17 NYPYYSSNKIYFT
-30 PINST
+30 PVNTI
-35 PPLTQSELEGVVI
+35 PPLTQSEFKGLVI

-62 TLLRNIQ
+62 TLKRNIQ
-69 NCYRSNDNSIYV
+69 NCYRMNDNSIYV

-91 RDLYNHELIE
+91 RELYNNDLIE
-101 IKEINIGLN
+101 AKEIYIGLK
-110 RAYLITKIYEQSLKK
+110 RAYLITKIDEQNLKK
-125 YKDENRESFSIKYNM
+125 YKADNSDTFLIKSNM
-140 DKYTETSK
+140 DNYSEVSK
-148 RIATNYLCGQ
+148 KIANDYLNGT
-158 LPDITKT
+158 LPDLEENEN
-165 DYLFHSMYSTNDNNI
+165 LFHSMYSIDDKEI
-180 SDLTGINNCNFK
+180 QDLVEINKYK
-192 SESKLLGKKT
+192 SEKKFLGKKT
-202 VSPYIID
+202 ENSFIGD
-209 DSEEKYKNEL
+209 DPEEKYKNEI
-219 MEMVKQDSLL
+219 MEMMEQDKFSN
-229 DSKTKDVKDIED
+229 SQSNNVNNMI
-241 TLNDLLYRPSAKALL
+241 YRPSAKVLL
-256 KSDNYQ
+256 TSDNYH
-262 EQADVLKQ
+262 EQADVLKK
-270 SLQTYN
+270 SIQTSN

-285 EKIKNKY
+285 EKIKKKY

-303 GTRQECAKHSKV
+303 GTRQECAKHSKT
-315 ECKKVHFKPIIKPHT
+315 ECNKVHFKPIIKPHT

-366 KDLIL
+366 KELIL
-371 SGDSGNKI
+371 SGDTGNKI

-390 NFDCSI
+390 DFDCSI

-421 DEEMKNLPVRKLQDD
+421 DDELKNLPVKKLQDD

-444 GRSTELARECLE
+444 GRALELGRDCLE

-502 KLNTNLD
+502 KLNRNLD

-567 EKEIIQRFN
+567 EEEIIRRFN

-582 KLDEETMEK
+582 KLDKETMEK
-591 NKKMSTIIKEIENKD
+591 NKIMSTVVKEIENKD
-606 DKDNDADNMNNL
+606 KEKDNEQKENNIS
-618 NNNEDKE
+618 NNFNKE
-625 IIQEQEYEDKD
+625 
-636 SLSSQD
+636 
-642 NQY
+642 